1 MVITC
6 HVIPVAGLMQV
17 MVFQVVFALMPLE
30 SAIIDYL
37 STEQQDVS
45 YGGTE
50 YIKMVSL
57 VSKADEYVWH
67 AYT

>member
-1 MVITC
+1 MVISC

-17 MVFQVVFALMPLE
+17 MVFQIVFALMPLE
-30 SAIIDYL
+30 SAM
-37 STEQQDVS
+37 EQQDVS

-57 VSKADEYVWH
+57 VSKADECVACIYMI
-67 AYT
+67 YYS